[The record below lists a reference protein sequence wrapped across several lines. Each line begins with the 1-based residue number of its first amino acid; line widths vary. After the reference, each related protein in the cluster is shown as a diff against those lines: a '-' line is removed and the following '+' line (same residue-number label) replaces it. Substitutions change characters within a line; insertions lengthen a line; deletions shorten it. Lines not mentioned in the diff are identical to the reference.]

1 MRLKT
6 CTERSGKLL
15 LMYPF
20 YVKSTSQPPV
30 QNSVAPENYLEEIKL
45 ELASTVFRPQI
56 DNISASERNAT
67 RALKRNSKINLK
79 NLDKEHQRPS
89 WVLHKK

>member
-67 RALKRNSKINLK
+67 RALKRNIKINLK
-79 NLDKEHQRPS
+79 S
-89 WVLHKK
+89 